1 MVRELHQVATALA
14 FDEEAVRVVVLKG
27 EGAAFSAGF
36 DGIQIKGAD
45 SVPNQDQDLI
55 NSLFARSFQ
64 SLPQP
69 VIAMAHGFCGEASVA
84 LLELSDVAF
93 AAHDCVFGR
102 DSISAVEASDIGWI
116 TLDFPE
122 EALEGE
128 TYKLAREWLQK
139 DASAL
144 KLAKEGLR
152 HIGSLTWDAVL
163 SYTVGKQAELKVLQA
178 NSTSNRSQAVGR
190 FLSGQT
196 KPGLGN

>member
-14 FDEEAVRVVVLKG
+14 FDEADIRVVVLKG
-27 EGAAFSAGF
+27 EGDGFSAGF
-36 DGIQIKGAD
+36 DGIQIKHDGSAPD
-45 SVPNQDQDLI
+45 QNQDLI
-55 NSLFARSFQ
+55 NSLFSRSFQ

-69 VIAMAHGFCGEASVA
+69 VIAMAHGFCGEESVA
-84 LLELSDVAF
+84 LLALCDVAF

-102 DSISAVEASDIGWI
+102 DSISAVEASDMGWI
-116 TLDFPE
+116 TLDFPK
-122 EALEGE
+122 EALERE

-144 KLAKEGLR
+144 KLAKESLQ

-163 SYTVGKQAELKVLQA
+163 SYSVGKQAELKALQA